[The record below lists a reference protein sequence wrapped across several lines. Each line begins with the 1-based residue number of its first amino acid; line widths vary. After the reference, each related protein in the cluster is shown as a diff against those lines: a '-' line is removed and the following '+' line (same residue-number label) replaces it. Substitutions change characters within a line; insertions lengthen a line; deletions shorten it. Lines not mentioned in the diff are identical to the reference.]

1 MVVHNFYFKGVC
13 IGPPEGDSPLIVDAN
28 AVLPLAITR
37 KSLETITG
45 NGSKIRQGSGRMN
58 MACTLSATTV

>member
-13 IGPPEGDSPLIVDAN
+13 IGPPKGDAPLVVDSD
-28 AVLPLAITR
+28 AVLPLAIAR

-45 NGSKIRQGSGRMN
+45 NGSKI
-58 MACTLSATTV
+58 